1 MTDLIYDMFAQG
13 VDMIVAAALLSSVV
27 ILLYTSSTLN
37 AQISRQQS
45 TTDTVMAVR
54 KYNEFDNKIV
64 YSADVISAIIGKTDD
79 FYIYVLNDGSQ
90 LSTVGGTIKAE
101 RAYMVAYPIGSEN
114 NMITIENMAG
124 KSSEAIRAIG
134 RGLDNGQQKYL
145 AYVGNYNIADGSAIV
160 EADGSYD
167 ANCLIFIKQ

>member
-64 YSADVISAIIGKTDD
+64 
-79 FYIYVLNDGSQ
+79 
-90 LSTVGGTIKAE
+90 
-101 RAYMVAYPIGSEN
+101 
-114 NMITIENMAG
+114 
-124 KSSEAIRAIG
+124 
-134 RGLDNGQQKYL
+134 
-145 AYVGNYNIADGSAIV
+145 
-160 EADGSYD
+160 
-167 ANCLIFIKQ
+167 